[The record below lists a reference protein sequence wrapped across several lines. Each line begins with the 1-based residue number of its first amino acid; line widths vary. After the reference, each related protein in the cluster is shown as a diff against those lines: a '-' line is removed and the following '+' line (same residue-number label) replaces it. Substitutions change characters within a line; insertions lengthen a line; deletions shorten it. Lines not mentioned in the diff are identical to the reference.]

1 MVSSKL
7 LTSNTVKELLV
18 FWEYKVTSKKISRT
32 DVKTNLNHAPQTQV

>member
-7 LTSNTVKELLV
+7 LTSKTVKQLAV
-18 FWEYKVTSKKISRT
+18 IWEYKVTTKNFSNR